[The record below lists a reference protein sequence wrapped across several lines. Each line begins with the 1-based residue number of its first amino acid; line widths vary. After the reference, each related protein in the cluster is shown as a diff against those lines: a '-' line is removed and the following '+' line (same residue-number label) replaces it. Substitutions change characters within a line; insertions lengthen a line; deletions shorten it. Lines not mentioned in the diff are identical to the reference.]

1 MFVIIVCFLQT
12 IISTIRSTA
21 ARAQPQQVQR
31 PAGQFGRPAPSRLRY
46 GRHWGGPT
54 TAATARRGDR
64 WRHLPGAQG
73 RAQQLSD
80 AGCRSPG
87 GHGSRLLFSRSRY
100 LNDAIVHNLCANPF
114 FDSLIWLWLCFATG
128 MARLERRSIRDIPDQ
143 TSARSE
149 HPIGRYCEP
158 GKNDSTKNCFYVY
171 NICIFAGYR
180 TIGHVFVIIQQ
191 RYKTGNTV
199 NKHFSYYTF

>member
-100 LNDAIVHNLCANPF
+100 LNRRNSTQFVCQPFLRF
-114 FDSLIWLWLCFATG
+114 FDLTLTLFCYRHG
-128 MARLERRSIRDIPDQ
+128 
-143 TSARSE
+143 SARE
-149 HPIGRYCEP
+149 
-158 GKNDSTKNCFYVY
+158 
-171 NICIFAGYR
+171 
-180 TIGHVFVIIQQ
+180 TIYSRHSRPNLSSV
-191 RYKTGNTV
+191 RA
-199 NKHFSYYTF
+199 SDR